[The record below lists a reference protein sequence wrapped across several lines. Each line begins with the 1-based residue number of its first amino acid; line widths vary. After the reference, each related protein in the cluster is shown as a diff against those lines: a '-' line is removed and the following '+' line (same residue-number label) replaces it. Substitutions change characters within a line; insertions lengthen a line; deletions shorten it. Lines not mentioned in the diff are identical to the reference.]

1 MRIFILLITLFS
13 LNPGFGQQNLAEKEL
28 LLKNRLDELR
38 AAKSDAQM
46 LKINAQFTKEMGDF
60 LKSEG
65 AFQFQFT
72 QLKSIADLKS
82 SDQFVRIIHWNLEY
96 KDFSYSYAGFILKWD
111 EDKET
116 VKIFE
121 LIDVLDPY
129 TVKPEGVIDS
139 KSWYGAL
146 YYTIIP
152 IEYNSETQYA
162 LLGWDGATSGSN
174 IKLIDVLSFKGNAA
188 KFGSPLFLQKNK
200 VIKRVV
206 FEYSDKSNMSLR
218 MDEKRNRI
226 VFDHLSPES
235 PVLEGVYQYYM
246 PDFSY
251 DSYVWEESQF
261 VLHEDVIATNNESDS
276 KETSLYTLDPK
287 TGKVKK
293 DTYKLKWLNPEDP
306 NFKGDIGHVARTPET
321 EVNKESDEN
330 TIPEMPKKKWWDRR
344 NPNNLSV
351 TTGKYRKNRRH
362 PLHHDN
368 TRNFSRFRDRKV
380 HPSGCLP
387 NE

>member
-1 MRIFILLITLFS
+1 MRILIS
-13 LNPGFGQQNLAEKEL
+13 LTAVFFLNLGFGQQNLAEKEL
-28 LLKNRLDELR
+28 QLKNRLDELR

-46 LKINAQFTKEMGDF
+46 LKINALFTKEMGEF

-82 SDQFVRIIHWNLEY
+82 SDQLVRIIHWNLEY
-96 KDFSYSYAGFILKWD
+96 KDFSYSYGGFILKWD

-116 VKIFE
+116 SKLFE
-121 LIDVLDPY
+121 LIDVMDPY
-129 TVKPEGVIDS
+129 TAKPDGVIDS

-146 YYTIIP
+146 YYAIIP
-152 IEYNSETQYA
+152 IEFNSEIQYT
-162 LLGWDGATSGSN
+162 LLGWDGGTSGSTF
-174 IKLIDVLSFKGNAA
+174 KVIDVLSFKGNAA
-188 KFGSPLFLQKNK
+188 KLGSPLFLQKNK
-200 VIKRVV
+200 VLKRVV
-206 FEYSDKSNMSLR
+206 FEFSDKSKMSLR

-251 DSYVWEESQF
+251 DAYVWDESQF
-261 VLHEDVIATNNESDS
+261 VLYEDVIASNDESEN
-276 KETSLYTLDPK
+276 KETTIYTMDQK

-293 DTYKLKWLNPEDP
+293 DSYKLKWINPEDP

-321 EVNKESDEN
+321 EINKETDDN
-330 TIPEMPKKKWWDRR
+330 TAIEMPKKKWWDRR

-362 PLHHDN
+362 PP
-368 TRNFSRFRDRKV
+368 T
-380 HPSGCLP
+380 P
-387 NE
+387 

>member
-1 MRIFILLITLFS
+1 
-13 LNPGFGQQNLAEKEL
+13 
-28 LLKNRLDELR
+28 
-38 AAKSDAQM
+38 M

-111 EDKET
+111 EDKGT

-362 PLHHDN
+362 P
-368 TRNFSRFRDRKV
+368 
-380 HPSGCLP
+380 PAP
-387 NE
+387 